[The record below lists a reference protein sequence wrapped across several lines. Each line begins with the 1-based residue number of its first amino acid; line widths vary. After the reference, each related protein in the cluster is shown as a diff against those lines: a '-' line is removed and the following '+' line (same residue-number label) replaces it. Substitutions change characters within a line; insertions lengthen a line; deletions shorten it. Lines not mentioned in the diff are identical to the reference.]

1 MRASLELFFA
11 MSLFTDLEN
20 FSVMRSNGCFKRRRG
35 WHMGPRPQIENPRGE
50 PFIYVMQPFYLLTLD
65 EQASLMNVVWYY
77 FITEDRGV
85 DVLTIFDE
93 DTGNEIG
100 TFGRK
105 GLLIGE

>member
-1 MRASLELFFA
+1 MIHIAPEKPEDIGYIHETNSQVFE
-11 MSLFTDLEN
+11 TDAEARL
-20 FSVMRSNGCFKRRRG
+20 VDKL
-35 WHMGPRPQIENPRGE
+35 I
-50 PFIYVMQPFYLLTLD
+50 
-65 EQASLMNVVWYY
+65 
-77 FITEDRGV
+77 GV